1 MATTD
6 GAGDA
11 RKPLISIKNVSLSY
25 GNFKALTDV
34 SVDFYEG
41 ELVGLVGDNGA
52 GKTTLIRIIS
62 GINPPTSG
70 EVYFDGERITKFHP
84 KKAIDLGLECIQQ
97 TIGICD
103 NLSVGRNYFLGREPV
118 KRVFGLPFLDKKKI
132 RETSAKVV
140 HDFGLRDTV
149 DVDDEI
155 ALLSGAK
162 SRPSKSHV
170 LLPSAIGLSSW
181 MNRPIIF
188 RCASVHTS
196 MSWRCS
202 SSSRGFW

>member
-62 GINPPTSG
+62 GINPLPPA
-70 EVYFDGERITKFHP
+70 KFILME
-84 KKAIDLGLECIQQ
+84 KE
-97 TIGICD
+97 
-103 NLSVGRNYFLGREPV
+103 
-118 KRVFGLPFLDKKKI
+118 
-132 RETSAKVV
+132 
-140 HDFGLRDTV
+140 
-149 DVDDEI
+149 
-155 ALLSGAK
+155 
-162 SRPSKSHV
+162 
-170 LLPSAIGLSSW
+170 
-181 MNRPIIF
+181 
-188 RCASVHTS
+188 
-196 MSWRCS
+196 
-202 SSSRGFW
+202 